1 MQPRYD
7 ASRTLSVYLSVLA
20 VAWIVRLLF
29 TILLPSY
36 AYSWDISSWENVASL
51 LGTGENPYASTTFLN
66 WPPLWMILLDGMARI
81 SEWTGLELITVIRLV
96 LVAFESLVIVLTGVL
111 LSRISPGAPVRTIL
125 LFGMALNPV
134 AIFVICQHGNFDVIA
149 TAFVA
154 AGLVALVSYGSS
166 RDAVDWLLACLL
178 FGLAILTKTYPVALT
193 PLLVPGARGVRWKER
208 VFGGA
213 LLVGPAALG
222 MAVLYAL
229 EPEAIMR
236 NVLRYR
242 GRPGS
247 FGLSGIAGSFDL
259 GWLAGIAQLAGP
271 LLVAAVLAGTV
282 AAWWWREPEPRKV
295 VLAAALIL
303 LAIPTLGPGFGMQYA
318 VWFIAFFVA
327 IWASASTRLKAMLW
341 IAFGVSSM
349 TYFILYGYAR
359 DLGQFMTFLSG
370 TPREVEFGRWATEF
384 SGQTMISLPMFAC
397 WVVVLIAGLA
407 EIRRRDAV
415 PAGKTP

>member
-1 MQPRYD
+1 M
-7 ASRTLSVYLSVLA
+7 LSMYLSVLA
-20 VAWIVRLLF
+20 VAWMVRLLF

-36 AYSWDISSWENVASL
+36 AYSWDISSWEKVASL
-51 LGTGENPYASTTFLN
+51 LGTGENPYATTTFLN
-66 WPPLWMILLDGMARI
+66 WPPLWMILLYGMARV

-154 AGLVALVSYGSS
+154 AGLVALVSHGSS

-193 PLLVPGARGVRWKER
+193 PLLVPGARIASWKER
-208 VFGGA
+208 AFGGV
-213 LLVGPAALG
+213 LLAGPAALG

-242 GRPGS
+242 GGRPET
-247 FGLSGIAGSFDL
+247 FGLSGIAEVFDI
-259 GWLAGIAQLAGP
+259 GWLQGIGHLAGP

-282 AAWWWREPEPRKV
+282 AAWWWREPEPRKI

-303 LAIPTLGPGFGMQYA
+303 LAIPTLGPGFGAQYV

-327 IWASASTRLKAMLW
+327 GYASGSRRMKAALW
-341 IAFGVSSM
+341 LSLVVSSV
-349 TYFILYGYAR
+349 TYFILYGYLR

-370 TPREVEFGRWATEF
+370 TPREVEFGRWAAEL
-384 SGQTMISLPMFAC
+384 SGLAMINLPMFVC
-397 WVVVLIAGLA
+397 WVLVLVAGLA
-407 EIRRRDAV
+407 DLRRRDAV
-415 PAGKTP
+415 PAGEVP